1 MSPTILKQTI
11 LSSNPPDIFSMVILQ
26 RAQRI
31 FSEISTEQMK
41 SCVISLQSSK
51 LEILVHPRD
60 AGEYVE
66 GGNLQDSLEDAAETV
81 VNESDST
88 KNANIRSCSQ
98 KSVVITMKIPTLF

>member
-1 MSPTILKQTI
+1 
-11 LSSNPPDIFSMVILQ
+11 
-26 RAQRI
+26 
-31 FSEISTEQMK
+31 MK

-51 LEILVHPRD
+51 SEILDHPRD

-88 KNANIRSCSQ
+88 KNANIRSCSR
-98 KSVVITMKIPTLF
+98 KSLVITKKISPLF

>member
-88 KNANIRSCSQ
+88 KTQLFAVNHENHL
-98 KSVVITMKIPTLF
+98 KSP

>member
-11 LSSNPPDIFSMVILQ
+11 LSSNPPDIFSMAILQ

-51 LEILVHPRD
+51 SEILDHPRD

-88 KNANIRSCSQ
+88 KTQLFAVNHENHL
-98 KSVVITMKIPTLF
+98 KSP